1 MGCTCKCHLLP
12 CPAKGEAEAQVTC
25 GAQVAQQEAELDE
38 AYDTLELE
46 LRATPCEDSN
56 EVRAPNLIT

>member
-1 MGCTCKCHLLP
+1 MRLTCRSSTYIIQPKSKADAL
-12 CPAKGEAEAQVTC
+12 VTC

-46 LRATPCEDSN
+46 LRATPCEDSH
-56 EVRAPNLIT
+56 EVRRPFKP